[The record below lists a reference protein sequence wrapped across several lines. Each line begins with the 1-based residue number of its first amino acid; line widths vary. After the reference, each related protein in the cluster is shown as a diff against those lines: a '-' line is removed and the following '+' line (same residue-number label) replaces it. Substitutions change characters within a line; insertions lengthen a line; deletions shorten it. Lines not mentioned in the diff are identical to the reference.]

1 MARPRKTGLDYFPF
15 DVDFFD
21 DEKIVAIAGE
31 FGLKGEITAI
41 KLLCAVYRNGYFA
54 EWNEMLKMKM
64 LRYLPGISSELL
76 EQIVDRLVK
85 WGFFD
90 KTLFHSAKV
99 LTSVGIQRRFFS
111 ASRKRIKTRENPYL
125 LISASE
131 MTVSAPETTHKHEFL
146 PPETTQSKGNNIKET
161 STDVEEKKAPTSSI
175 DDEITKLSQSDIWLD
190 NLQVI
195 YGMDKEQLRDKLQ
208 DFRRQCIADGKT
220 SHSSLQDAKQHFN
233 SWLRITTNKT
243 KQNDNYKPRCQNKRR
258 GNLLSSDGKKDYGNS
273 F

>member
-64 LRYLPGISSELL
+64 LRFLPGISSELL

-111 ASRKRIKTRENPYL
+111 ASRKRIKTRENPYI

-131 MTVSAPETTHKHEFL
+131 MTVSA
-146 PPETTQSKGNNIKET
+146 PETTQSKGNNIKET

-190 NLQVI
+190 NLQVL

-243 KQNDNYKPRCQNKRR
+243 KQNDNDKPRCQNKRR